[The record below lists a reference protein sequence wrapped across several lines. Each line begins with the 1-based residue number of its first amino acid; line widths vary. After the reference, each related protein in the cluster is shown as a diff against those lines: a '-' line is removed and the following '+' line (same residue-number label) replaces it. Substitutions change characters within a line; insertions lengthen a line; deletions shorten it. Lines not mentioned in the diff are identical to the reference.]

1 MNIPAI
7 YRKNLDEIAAYIKA
21 NDREQE
27 VDTNLEGIV
36 ADWLRQQQELYRDS
50 NQEPIKEMIK
60 YQIHNSFNYD
70 ND

>member
-1 MNIPAI
+1 MKVPAI
-7 YRKNLDEIAAYIKA
+7 YRKHLDEIAAYIKA

-36 ADWLRQQQELYRDS
+36 ADWLEQQQELYKDA
-50 NQEPIKEMIK
+50 NQEPIKEMLK
-60 YQIHNSFNYD
+60 HQIHNSFNYD